1 MALGDRSVKESV
13 LAQFDSKGINGDR
26 IDMRTVTTTPLE
38 HLHEYSKVDIALDTY
53 PYHGTTTTCEAL
65 WMGTPVITRA
75 GITHASRVGVSL
87 LQNIGCAD
95 CIAVDADDYVV
106 RAVAL
111 AKDPARLIAL
121 RTQLRGMMASSPLM
135 DVAGVTREVE
145 AAFVAMY
152 ELKCLEEK
160 SAP

>member
-1 MALGDRSVKESV
+1 
-13 LAQFDSKGINGDR
+13 
-26 IDMRTVTTTPLE
+26 
-38 HLHEYSKVDIALDTY
+38 
-53 PYHGTTTTCEAL
+53 
-65 WMGTPVITRA
+65 MGTPVITRA

-87 LQNIGCAD
+87 LQHVGCAD

-106 RAVAL
+106 CAVAL
-111 AKDPARLIAL
+111 AKDPARLVTL
-121 RTQLRGMMASSPLM
+121 RIDLRAMMARSALM

-152 ELKCLEEK
+152 ELKCREGK